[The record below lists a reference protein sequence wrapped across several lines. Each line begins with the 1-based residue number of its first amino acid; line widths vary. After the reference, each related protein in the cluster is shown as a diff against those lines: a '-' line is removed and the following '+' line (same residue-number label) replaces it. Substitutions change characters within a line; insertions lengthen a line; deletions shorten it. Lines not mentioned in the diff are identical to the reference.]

1 MRHLG
6 QCKYKESRK
15 QLIGDGAMNTA
26 FDTIAATPAAENLP
40 VQLGNSLLWAP
51 VPRVNITAHIYSLFK
66 VR

>member
-1 MRHLG
+1 
-6 QCKYKESRK
+6 
-15 QLIGDGAMNTA
+15 MNTA